1 MPFDG
6 SFFHQ
11 TKPRRK
17 IVGRDRSY
25 KPLLA
30 SLPAEECALRY
41 LPTGAYRNALNRAIQ
56 RDPLAGRR
64 FMATLRDTLQPKH
77 ISIELALQILSHES
91 RGHHAVEEAIASK
104 ADLLAEGYADEWKHL
119 VQVQH
124 QELKK
129 DGFLKHSDRAEI
141 IAETCPRPLEAEPS
155 TWRRR
160 LRRDHRYTLAHV
172 SLLLRLVHNGRH
184 GKPILAD
191 ASNELD
197 KSARD
202 RMLAWAEHHELVNV
216 DTGKTLDLRSIVK
229 STEAARRG
237 ELISRTKSYQI
248 EGDRRGWIGYLTA
261 ETAPPEHHSAPKT
274 GRIDSGWSG
283 ITPAETK
290 KFLQKKAHRA
300 SAIIHKSMGK
310 IARDQG
316 DDSTRLSPRFG
327 IRAWEPHSDG
337 STHAHEAGFVDPTF
351 LSDLIR
357 AKLRHFGCWPAF
369 TLQLQRSAHITA
381 RAFKSLV
388 EQLTRE
394 HCPHEIGRP
403 QAMRTL
409 RIIDRV
415 QRLNDDGSPK
425 LNREGEP
432 VRAASWSTYVLK
444 YLVSFDAEDGEGTQ
458 PDQVDE
464 FGDEVIHA
472 SYGTW
477 ARTWEIRRYST
488 FGVARNLTKAKL
500 VLRQPEPD
508 DNDGSPAAQAWRAS
522 RTGDY
527 WQALSILGHFDTLT
541 PSTEPAPASS
551 PVIGIYEDRIS
562 AHGHPYRTLTAV
574 SVDGQVYHKP
584 RCWTI
589 GRKRSETA
597 DPDAVASGPD
607 CPRGRGNADSD
618 TASEADNESFNTP
631 PWAASPPSAPF
642 PASPP

>member
-6 SFFHQ
+6 SFYQQ

-17 IVGRDRSY
+17 VVGKDRSY

-30 SLPAEECALRY
+30 SLPAEECALHY
-41 LPTGAYRNALNRAIQ
+41 LPAGAYKLALHRAIR

-64 FMATLRDTLQPKH
+64 FMQTLRDTLQPRH
-77 ISIELALQILSHES
+77 ISLDLALQILSHES

-104 ADLLAEGYADEWKHL
+104 ADLLAEGYADEWKRL
-119 VQVQH
+119 VEVQH

-129 DGFLKHSDRAEI
+129 DGYLKHSDRAEI

-191 ASNELD
+191 ASTELD
-197 KSARD
+197 QAARN
-202 RMLAWAEHHELVNV
+202 RILAWAEHHELVHV
-216 DTGKTLDLRSIVK
+216 DTETTIDLRSIVE

-237 ELISRTKSYQI
+237 ELVSRTKSYQT
-248 EGDRRGWIGYLTA
+248 EGDRRGWVGYLTA

-274 GRIDSGWSG
+274 GRIDSGWTG

-290 KFLQKKAHRA
+290 RFLQKKAHRA

-310 IARDQG
+310 LAREQG
-316 DDSTRLSPRFG
+316 DDTTRLSPRFG

-337 STHAHEAGFVDPTF
+337 STHAHEAGFVDPKF

-357 AKLRHFGCWPAF
+357 AKVRHFGHWPAF
-369 TLQLQRSAHITA
+369 TLQLQRPSHITA
-381 RAFKSLV
+381 QAFRSLV
-388 EQLTRE
+388 EQLIRD
-394 HCPHEIGRP
+394 HCPHEIGSP
-403 QAMRTL
+403 QSMRTL

-415 QRLNDDGSPK
+415 QRLNEDGSPK
-425 LNREGEP
+425 LNREGNP

-444 YLVSFDAEDGEGTQ
+444 YLVSFDTDDGEGTQ
-458 PDQVDE
+458 SGQVDE
-464 FGDEVIHA
+464 FGDEVVHA
-472 SYGTW
+472 SYGAW

-488 FGVARNLTKAKL
+488 FGVTRNLGRIK
-500 VLRQPEPD
+500 VILRQPEPD
-508 DNDGSPAAQAWRAS
+508 EGDHSPAAQAWRAS
-522 RTGDY
+522 RDGDY
-527 WQALSILGHFDTLT
+527 WTALSVLGHFDSLT
-541 PSTEPAPASS
+541 PCSEPAPASS
-551 PVIGIYEDRIS
+551 PAIGLYEDRIS
-562 AHGHPYRTLTAV
+562 AHGRPYRTLTAV

-584 RCWTI
+584 KCWTI
-589 GRKRSETA
+589 GRKRSKTA
-597 DPDAVASGPD
+597 ASDAVASRPD
-607 CPRGRGNADSD
+607 CPRGKSNTAHHRPKHEPNAPDIP
-618 TASEADNESFNTP
+618 FN
-631 PWAASPPSAPF
+631 
-642 PASPP
+642 